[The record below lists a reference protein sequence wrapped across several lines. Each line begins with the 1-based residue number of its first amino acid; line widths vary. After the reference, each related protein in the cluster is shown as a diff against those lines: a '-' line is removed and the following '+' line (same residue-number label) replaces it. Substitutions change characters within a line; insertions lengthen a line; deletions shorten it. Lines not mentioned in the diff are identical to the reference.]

1 MQFIVPLKKKNK
13 ETETGYD
20 LDLLLDL
27 NVTIFFFREILI
39 LMTKVVTKYKI

>member
-1 MQFIVPLKKKNK
+1 MQFIVPLKNKK
-13 ETETGYD
+13 TETGYD

-27 NVTIFFFREILI
+27 NVTIFFKEILI